1 MDTKI
6 LIVDNDK
13 KTCRHLSEILN
24 KEGYY
29 TDIALSPEQASRF
42 DLNSYSLFISELN
55 FGKEE
60 SGIKFLKKIRGL
72 NERDYAPFI
81 FYSSESDSSTIVE
94 CLNSGADDYLS
105 KDVED
110 AIFVAKADCVMRRIE
125 AAKNLNGKFRHN
137 SNYKDVNYK
146 NIRIDRNH
154 KKVFVDGIDC
164 NLTRHEFELMYYLFE
179 NLDSVRSRKSI
190 MYKVWDKDPGT
201 YRTVDTTITRLR
213 KKLGSAAGY
222 IKTQTGYGYWFA
234 KNI

>member
-6 LIVDNDK
+6 LIVDNDI
-13 KTCRHLSEILN
+13 KTCKHLSEILN

-29 TDIALSPEQASRF
+29 TDIAHSPEQTSKL
-42 DLNSYSLFISELN
+42 DLNSYSLFISEVN
-55 FGKEE
+55 FKRE
-60 SGIKFLKKIRGL
+60 SGMDFLKKIRGL

-81 FYSSESDSSTIVE
+81 FYSAESDINTIVE

-105 KDVED
+105 KSETD
-110 AIFVAKADCVMRRIE
+110 AIIVAKADCVIRRIE
-125 AAKNLNGKFRHN
+125 AAKNISGKFRHS
-137 SNYKDVNYK
+137 SNYKDLNYK

-154 KKVFVDGIDC
+154 KKVFVDGNDC
-164 NLTRHEFELMYYLFE
+164 HLTRHEFELIYYLFE
-179 NLDSVRSRKSI
+179 NLDTVKSRKSI

-213 KKLGSAAGY
+213 KKLGSAAGF
-222 IKTQTGYGYWFA
+222 IKTQTGYGYCFS